1 MAKYAVSKDK
11 LKHRIALEEIERINK
26 LIQGHK
32 RILEAIGK
40 L

>member
-1 MAKYAVSKDK
+1 MVKYKNSKDK
-11 LKHRIALEEIERINK
+11 LKHRIALEEIERISK

-32 RILEAIGK
+32 KILEAIGK

>member
-11 LKHRIALEEIERINK
+11 LKHRIALEEIERISK
-26 LIQGHK
+26 LIRGHK
-32 RILEAIGK
+32 KILEAIGR